1 MSWIRCGRVSLYLTH
16 DKFTRLYQIVKNNR
30 KKWLNSIPSFIFP
43 IVWGLTLNSIPSSF
57 YHILRENVTLIGVE
71 TNLEPRENKNKVEIL
86 LQKCSMRFKITT
98 PMRYTDHLSVLV
110 DIVPAVIFVSWITS
124 SYENWRVEF
133 NSATPTINGREKIQQ
148 NN

>member
-1 MSWIRCGRVSLYLTH
+1 MKKSLYLSQHTH

-86 LQKCSMRFKITT
+86 LQKNVQYALR
-98 PMRYTDHLSVLV
+98 
-110 DIVPAVIFVSWITS
+110 
-124 SYENWRVEF
+124 
-133 NSATPTINGREKIQQ
+133 
-148 NN
+148 